1 MGARGTLSRIQ
12 IASAVPLL
20 VLAVTVGLEAAAV
33 AGAASRG
40 PHVAHRHTPPVYRG
54 TQGAG
59 GGYCSNRVLYPG
71 YGTVSDA
78 KTLKIT
84 MGEPFVSQGDLLL
97 AAITS
102 DGQVTPPPGFS
113 AVSAAG
119 PASSGTQLQVF
130 DEIAG
135 RRIPLT
141 LSFSTSRAQRIS
153 GAVLDFQGVSQ
164 TQPISASAAQVNAS
178 SGSVIA
184 PSVSPTSTDSLL
196 VFLGATQSALNWTAP
211 QGMKAQYFDPSRPPP
226 VRLFIATQR
235 WHPAAVTGG
244 RTARIGSSAASI
256 GELIALRYPEPI
268 TCPNVKVLSRRFKPN
283 RQGILSVPMR
293 CDWTAPCRGWFLGAA
308 PAPGAPPGQPLPGP
322 EIAVSQYSIPAGQ
335 TRTVPIRLTKHG
347 RTLLKNHHTLS
358 LFIELWTSRSNGALV
373 WTAPDVINAKL
384 IAPGG

>member
-1 MGARGTLSRIQ
+1 MGAKGTLSRIQ
-12 IASAVPLL
+12 IGTAVPLM
-20 VLAVTVGLEAAAV
+20 VLAAAVGLEAAAV

-40 PHVAHRHTPPVYRG
+40 SHVGHRHTPPVYRG

-59 GGYCSNRVLYPG
+59 GGYCSNRTFYPG

-84 MGEPFVSQGDLLL
+84 LGEPFISPGDLLL

-113 AVSAAG
+113 AVATTG
-119 PASSGTQLQVF
+119 PASSGTRLQVF

-141 LSFSTSRAQRIS
+141 FSFTTSTAQRIS
-153 GAVLDFQGVSQ
+153 GAVLDLQGVSQ
-164 TQPISASAAQVNAS
+164 SDPISASAGQVNAS

-196 VFLGATQSALNWTAP
+196 VFLGATQSALRWTAP
-211 QGMKAQYFDPSRPPP
+211 QGMKAQYFDPSRTPP

-235 WHPAAVTGG
+235 WHPAASTGG
-244 RTARIGSSAASI
+244 RTARIGSSAPSV

-268 TCPNVKVLSRRFKPN
+268 TCPYVKVLSHRFTPN
-283 RQGILSVPMR
+283 RKGILSVPMK
-293 CDWTAPCRGWFLGAA
+293 CDWTARCRGWFLGAA
-308 PAPGAPPGQPLPGP
+308 PAPGAPPSQPLPGP

-335 TRTVPIRLTKHG
+335 TQTVPIALTKHG

-358 LFIELWTSRSNGALV
+358 LFIELWISRSNGRLV
-373 WTAPDVINAKL
+373 WTAPDVINSKL
-384 IAPGG
+384 IAPGR